1 MLTLTL
7 AQMRYCNREWF
18 EVSGHPVVPFEE
30 IDWGVFMNAKNL
42 AIVND
47 SWDTIIRTRKP
58 TKFQFE
64 LNRLWSDGHGHGMR
78 ASVLS
83 CSYPELGEDGSV
95 VAVSGTLT
103 DVTHLK
109 WAEKLQKQRTDEA
122 VEAKRQHESFIDM
135 TCHEIR

>member
-1 MLTLTL
+1 MDPDTV
-7 AQMRYCNREWF
+7 QMRYCNAEWF

-30 IDWGVFMNAKNL
+30 IDWNVFLNPTDL
-42 AIVND
+42 AIVTEN
-47 SWDTIIRTRKP
+47 WDTILRTKKP
-58 TKFQFE
+58 NKFQFE
-64 LNRLWSDGHGHGMR
+64 LNRLWSDGHGHTMR

-83 CSYPELGEDGSV
+83 CSYPELGDDGSV

-103 DVTHLK
+103 DITHLK

-122 VEAKRQHESFIDM
+122 VEAKRQHEAFIDM